1 VISKILY
8 YLLLALIGSGSLTYI
23 IFVIRF
29 YFGWKRYKPALDFE
43 KKRVSV
49 VIVARNEAPNLPLLM
64 TCLLS
69 QDYPKELYEIV
80 FGDDDSGDGTEKIMR
95 GYIEAGHNIKY
106 IRSMGREQV
115 VSPKKVA
122 LSRAIEAAEGDIII
136 TTDADCIVPIT
147 WISSMVS
154 QFGEDVSMVAGY
166 SRTLIPAW
174 NKASL
179 LQKYEHFDFALTY
192 MVLGGGYTLGKSWAC
207 IGQNLAYRKSAWEA
221 VGGFS
226 QIMHLISGDDVNLM
240 QLMRMAGH
248 KIIFNFSPAS
258 FTHTHPVKSWKQF
271 INQRSRWASN
281 MKYQLSFNPEFFF
294 ILFSMACLYWGG
306 IILMFINLKLGLLVF
321 AYRILIELMMV
332 SYSHKHFGVSS
343 RMLRF
348 YPIWLVIQ
356 TFMLVF
362 TMILGQLG
370 IFVWHGKRPPKGV
383 NNALNNIR

>member
-1 VISKILY
+1 MIGKILY
-8 YLLLALIGSGSLTYI
+8 YLLLALVGSGSLTYI

-29 YFGWKRYKPALDFE
+29 YFGWKRYKPVLNFE

-49 VIVARNEAPNLPLLM
+49 VIVARNEAKNLPLLM

-69 QDYPKELYEIV
+69 QDYPRELYEIV
-80 FGDDDSGDGTEKIMR
+80 LGDDDSQDDTEEIMR

-106 IRSMGREQV
+106 IRSMGRADV

-122 LSRAIEAAEGDIII
+122 LSRAIEAAEGDIIL
-136 TTDADCIVPIT
+136 TTDADCMVPTSWIT
-147 WISSMVS
+147 SMVAHFS
-154 QFGEDVSMVAGY
+154 EDVSMVAGY

-174 NKASL
+174 DQASV

-226 QIMHLISGDDVNLM
+226 RIMHLISGDDINLM
-240 QLMRMAGH
+240 QLMRQENH
-248 KIIFNFSPAS
+248 KIIFNFAPAS
-258 FTHTHPVKSWKQF
+258 FTHTHPVKTWKQF
-271 INQRSRWASN
+271 VNQRSRWASN

-306 IILMFINLKLGLLVF
+306 IILMFVNLRLGLWVF
-321 AYRILIELMMV
+321 AYRIVIELMMV
-332 SYSHKHFGVSS
+332 SYSHRHFGVKS
-343 RMLRF
+343 RMLLF
-348 YPIWLVIQ
+348 YPVWLVIQ

-362 TMILGQLG
+362 TMVLGQLG

-383 NNALNNIR
+383 NNARNNI